1 MVDKDLHKEYLFCS
15 YLAKLIPAEP
25 ATPWDLEN
33 RVQLEYYRLEKTFE
47 GAITLEEKPTAL
59 EPARTKKA
67 VNMNAKKDPLDEV
80 IEKINEAYKGSFT
93 PADRV
98 MMGTLYEKLRV
109 DKKLRKAAKADGQQ
123 IFEKNVFPKIFDQT
137 AQSSY
142 MESTETYT
150 QLFEDTSKYNA
161 IMMALAKILYREL
174 RNGAEG

>member
-1 MVDKDLHKEYLFCS
+1 M
-15 YLAKLIPAEP
+15 
-25 ATPWDLEN
+25 N
-33 RVQLEYYRLEKTFE
+33 
-47 GAITLEEKPTAL
+47 
-59 EPARTKKA
+59 TKR
-67 VNMNAKKDPLDEV
+67 DPLEEV

-161 IMMALAKILYREL
+161 IMMALAKVLYREL